1 MNEIECD
8 RTIELRAMISIADLL
23 ERIPISR
30 STLDRLVREGS
41 FPKPCYLTPMK
52 LGFYLDEV
60 VAWQKELLRGTNE
73 GVRRPDYR
81 MAFRKPEHQARTTA
95 PK

>member
-1 MNEIECD
+1 MNEKQCD
-8 RTIELRAMISIADLL
+8 QTIELRAMISIADLL

-30 STLDRLVREGS
+30 STLDRLVKEGS

-60 VAWQKELLRGTNE
+60 VAWQKELLRGKSE

-81 MAFRKPEHQARTTA
+81 TAFRKPEQPARTTV